1 MIDIANTVG
10 TSRNED
16 VSEPRREQSPIH
28 HLVGGKGSFGSQNK
42 KLAVIDH
49 SAQLH
54 QDFEQFLF
62 KDTLSDLK
70 IVVRKGLGTFH
81 GVPIGD

>member
-1 MIDIANTVG
+1 LA
-10 TSRNED
+10 
-16 VSEPRREQSPIH
+16 
-28 HLVGGKGSFGSQNK
+28 GGKGGFGAQNM

-70 IVVRKGLGTFH
+70 IVVRQGFGAFD
-81 GVPIGD
+81 GVAIGD